1 MRDEGKIAAGCY
13 FVLAAQ
19 HPSVVN
25 WHLEGETSALFSWNY
40 NEKGTCVKVEHRSL
54 LKRALIRLAGGHP
67 LNSLHSLRRWEGALF
82 RQVFLSAGV
91 GIATGFLIAAVDYL
105 VRDQAVWFLY
115 DLSAPIAIFLLP
127 LAAIV
132 MARLCIRY
140 FVPGREGELTEDYIF
155 VFHGPNRSMREG
167 NLPGKLLAS
176 LITIAGGGALG
187 LEGPAVY
194 LGANLGDSFQK
205 RGGQLFKGEHPK
217 SLLVAGAAAGM
228 AALFKAPLT
237 GVIFA
242 LEVPYLNGLAGF
254 ALVPALVASTF
265 GYLTFA
271 AMVGSEPLFRVVPP
285 KGFDLGDVFLA
296 VVLGLLCALGARLF
310 AACLHGATS
319 LRDRLPAWA
328 STSIGGLGVGAIAV
342 AVFSCFG
349 KPMTFGPGYKLI
361 QDVMDNR
368 MALPGLAILFAARF
382 AATILTVE
390 GGGIGGLFFPQ
401 AVMGFLLGSIAAR
414 FAPGAT
420 TGLLPLVGLAAF
432 VGAGY
437 RVPLAAVAFVAETTG
452 TAWAFIPAAIASVT
466 AFLAMGGRGISKQQ
480 RPF

>member
-1 MRDEGKIAAGCY
+1 MLRGTGGK
-13 FVLAAQ
+13 
-19 HPSVVN
+19 
-25 WHLEGETSALFSWNY
+25 GER
-40 NEKGTCVKVEHRSL
+40 RSL
-54 LKRALIRLAGGHP
+54 LKRAWIRFAGAQP
-67 LNSLHSLRRWEGALF
+67 LNSLHALRRWERALL
-82 RQVFLSAGV
+82 RQVLFSAGV
-91 GIATGFLIAAVDYL
+91 GIATGFLIAVVDYL

-115 DLSAPIAIFLLP
+115 DLSSPVALFTMP
-127 LAAIV
+127 LAAIAL
-132 MARLCIRY
+132 ARLCIRY
-140 FVPGREGELTEDYIF
+140 LVPGREGELTEDYIL
-155 VFHGPNRSMREG
+155 VFHDPGRRMREG

-176 LITIAGGGALG
+176 LVTIAGGGALG

-194 LGANLGDSFQK
+194 LGANLGDSLQK
-205 RGGQLFKGEHPK
+205 RGGRWFEGEHAK
-217 SLLVAGAAAGM
+217 YLLVAGAAAGM

-254 ALVPALVASTF
+254 ALVPALVAATF

-271 AMVGSEPLFRVVPP
+271 AMVGSEPLFNVVPP
-285 KGFDLGDVFLA
+285 RGFDLGDIFLA

-310 AACLHGATS
+310 AVCLHGATS
-319 LRDRLPAWA
+319 LRERLPPWA
-328 STSIGGLGVGAIAV
+328 STGLGGLGVGAIAV
-342 AVFSCFG
+342 AVFSLLG
-349 KPMTFGPGYKLI
+349 QAMTFGPGYRLI
-361 QDVMDNR
+361 QHVVDNR
-368 MALPGLAILFAARF
+368 LALSGLVLLFAARF
-382 AATILTVE
+382 AATVLTVE

-452 TAWAFIPAAIASVT
+452 SAWAFIPAAIASVT
-466 AFLAMGGRGISKQQ
+466 AFLAMGSRGISRQQ